1 MVVGQNEHDC
11 IPEEADAR
19 WRCPVGLPEVGGKL
33 PMEVAISIAAE
44 VLSQSLPL
52 DGGEMVGVS
61 WKSVQA
67 VLGKP

>member
-1 MVVGQNEHDC
+1 
-11 IPEEADAR
+11 
-19 WRCPVGLPEVGGKL
+19 
-33 PMEVAISIAAE
+33 MEVAISIAAE

-52 DGGEMVGVS
+52 DGGEMVGAS